1 MKRALTTPLDDYLR
15 ASSYAMIAC
24 AAAALLITGGG
35 ETWLAAALVVVMI
48 AAWKLEGTKW
58 QLSERAGLVGLL
70 LSLPLFYVDWKVL
83 EGFDLSEQAGTTGVN
98 ALAHLTVFLCCV
110 KLLQVKSDRDW
121 LFIYLVTF
129 FQVLLAAGLSIS
141 PLFVAAL
148 CLYVFCSLLT
158 VLCFEIRKASRRA
171 PASETRLLIAHER
184 ESVKSF
190 SRRGAQ
196 RKAFRSSRLSLAAL
210 CLFVLIFALALPI
223 FFVTPRLGDG
233 PRAAADGG
241 ARNYVGFSETMKLG
255 DIGKLQQVDQLVMRV
270 RVDEPDVERNRNLRW
285 RGVALDSF
293 DGLTWKRSDRPNES
307 FSGGERGFIQLGT
320 TEDLERLTTQT
331 FFIEPTNMPVLF
343 VAPRAVALQGSFP
356 SVSRGKDDALTAFG
370 RSQGRISYRAY
381 SDTIEPAPD
390 VLRADPYRY
399 PRNETRHLRAPIT
412 RYLQLTEDLDPRV
425 KNLAGEIIK
434 GNGGRNAYDAA
445 RAIESYFNNEYNY
458 TLEMRAGG
466 TDPLADFLFRVR
478 AGHCEYFS
486 TAMTIMLRTQGIA
499 ARVVNGFQTGEYN
512 DVADAY
518 VVKQHHAHSW
528 VEVYFPMAD
537 AWVSFDPTPAAGR
550 PGDAAATEGGIN
562 ARLNKY
568 AEALDL
574 FWIQYVVA
582 YDRQEQRSL
591 ANSLRNQLSSYTQTL
606 AQATTSLVA
615 NLRAQWE
622 GRRGGT
628 GESGV
633 GLWISA
639 LLALTVVAAILLV
652 STRRLKLKSL
662 KREAE
667 VASPTAIKVPAISFY
682 SRMVEALKRQGMQ
695 RATNQTPLEF
705 AASTGMPEAVRITRA
720 YHQVRYGAQTLSP
733 DEASEIEKSLRRIE
747 EQQAVIGNK

>member
-1 MKRALTTPLDDYLR
+1 M
-15 ASSYAMIAC
+15 MAC
-24 AAAALLITGGG
+24 AGGALLITGGG
-35 ETWLAAALVVVMI
+35 ETWLGAALAVVMI

-58 QLSERAGLVGLL
+58 QLSERTGLVVLL
-70 LSLPLFYVDWKVL
+70 LSLPLFYIDWKVL
-83 EGFDLSEQAGTTGVN
+83 EGFEPPEQAGTAGVS

-141 PLFVAAL
+141 PLFVVAL
-148 CLYVFCSLLT
+148 CIYVFCSLLT
-158 VLCFEIRKASRRA
+158 VLCFEVRKASRRA
-171 PASETRLLIAHER
+171 PASETRLLIAHEK

-190 SRRGAQ
+190 SRRGAP

-210 CLFVLIFALALPI
+210 CLFVLIFALSLPI

-233 PRAAADGG
+233 PVAGGG
-241 ARNYVGFSETMKLG
+241 ARSYVGFSETMKLG

-270 RVDEPDVERNRNLRW
+270 RVDEPAVERNRNLRW

-293 DGLTWKRSDRPNES
+293 DGLTWKRSDKPNES

-320 TEDLERLTTQT
+320 TEGLERLTTQT
-331 FFIEPTNMPVLF
+331 FFIEPTSTPVLF

-381 SDTIEPAPD
+381 SDTVEPAPD

-412 RYLQLTEDLDPRV
+412 GYLQLPEDLDSRV
-425 KNLAGEIIK
+425 ESLAGEIIK
-434 GNGGRNAYDAA
+434 GSGGRNAYDAA
-445 RAIESYFNNEYNY
+445 RAIESYFNNEYSY
-458 TLEMRAGG
+458 TLEMNAGG

-499 ARVVNGFQTGEYN
+499 ARVVNGFQTGDYN
-512 DVADAY
+512 DAADAY

-528 VEVYFPMAD
+528 VEVYFPAVD
-537 AWVSFDPTPAAGR
+537 TWVSFDPTPAAGR
-550 PGDAAATEGGIN
+550 PGDAAVTEDGIS
-562 ARLNKY
+562 ARLTKY

-591 ANSLRNQLSSYTQTL
+591 ANSVRGQLSSYTQTL
-606 AQATTSLVA
+606 ARATASLVA

-622 GRRGGT
+622 GRWVGAGA
-628 GESGV
+628 SGV
-633 GLWISA
+633 RHWIGA
-639 LLALTVVAAILLV
+639 LLALTIVAAILLV
-652 STRRLKLKSL
+652 YARRRKLKSQ
-662 KREAE
+662 KRKAD
-667 VASPTAIKVPAISFY
+667 VASPAVIKAPAISFY
-682 SRMVEALKRQGMQ
+682 SRMVEALKAQGMQ
-695 RATNQTPLEF
+695 RAMNQTPLEF

-720 YHQVRYGAQTLSP
+720 YHQVRYGAQSLSS

-747 EQQAVIGNK
+747 GQKR